1 MLRPEEL
8 KRLAHQP
15 EVSVLVFADSHGS
28 ADFILRTIASHPT
41 VDLVIH
47 LGDHCDLLSELAL
60 DDLVPITGVAGNCD
74 GWAGRHLP
82 AEQLLILAG
91 QRVFLTHG
99 HLFDVK
105 HQLKSIVQ
113 IAAGE
118 PYCADIILFGHTHRQ
133 IERQIDYKG
142 RSIVLINPGSS
153 RTSLSGNPASAAWLQ
168 ITPDHIKCEM
178 LLDQT

>member
-1 MLRPEEL
+1 MLRPDEL
-8 KRLAHQP
+8 TRLAAQP
-15 EVSVLVFADSHGS
+15 EVNVLVFADSHGS
-28 ADFILRTIASHPT
+28 SDFILRMIACHPT
-41 VDLVIH
+41 ADLVIH

-60 DDLVPITGVAGNCD
+60 DDLMPITGVAGNCD

-91 QRVFLTHG
+91 RRVFLTHG

-133 IERQIDYKG
+133 LERRIKYQG
-142 RSIVLINPGSS
+142 RNIVLINPGSS
-153 RTSLSGNPASAAWLQ
+153 HISFYGHPASAAWLQ
-168 ITPDHIKCEM
+168 ITPDHVTSEL